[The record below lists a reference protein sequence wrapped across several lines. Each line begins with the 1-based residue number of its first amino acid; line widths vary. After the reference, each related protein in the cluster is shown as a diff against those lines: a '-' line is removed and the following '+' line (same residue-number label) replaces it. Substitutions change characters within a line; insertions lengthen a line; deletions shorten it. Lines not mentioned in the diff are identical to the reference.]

1 MPFRNQLCQKL
12 QQMPWGNLAVWMVL
26 VLSEAALPPLGLGA
40 DARSYNHS
48 KLLLLPH
55 QTPES
60 AVTKVTVNHRGSA
73 IALENTAGIS
83 QEQSSRNN
91 TDGSTSFLESAEL
104 EFNSLAA
111 SSSSAQQPL
120 PPDNLEG
127 TIENQS
133 FPGEINP
140 RVLATG
146 KAADLLLESGENEES
161 IESDRAL
168 EKQQPDSNPQ
178 SPPTQGGSNPP
189 PTEED
194 PELGR
199 LLLRQQEVPPPAAP
213 QVKPTPPPAPPPAPQ
228 TRREPIL
235 HLLPRISYFQTN
247 NVFSGIDPIDDSLIF
262 SSLTLWSAP
271 RLGENTYLNAS
282 ADGNLIRYI
291 NQSEFNYNLLRF
303 RVGVS
308 QRLNRQMW
316 GEIGWSNQQF
326 YRTDGDRFLNEQI
339 AYLSLSRQD
348 RLTQKLIFN
357 SYYDLRVS
365 VADPD
370 TRSRV
375 INSLYLSLSYYFR
388 PNLQVGL
395 DYQFERADFTQQDRE
410 DMYHRIMGRF
420 TYGVLRDSQINL
432 LGGVTVGGSSEP
444 FIDFDSLFFSVTYSV
459 DFSIF

>member
-1 MPFRNQLCQKL
+1 MLFRNQLCQKL
-12 QQMPWGNLAVWMVL
+12 QQMAWANLPFWIAL
-26 VLSEAALPPLGLGA
+26 VLSEAALPSLGLGA
-40 DARSYNHS
+40 DASSYKHS

-55 QTPES
+55 PTPDIT
-60 AVTKVTVNHRGSA
+60 VTKVTVAHPVFA
-73 IALENTAGIS
+73 IALENIAGIS
-83 QEQSSRNN
+83 QEQSSRNH
-91 TDGSTSFLESAEL
+91 TDGSTSLQSAEF
-104 EFNSLAA
+104 EFNPLAVP
-111 SSSSAQQPL
+111 SSSSQQLLPLQNLEVVVNNQPL
-120 PPDNLEG
+120 QGKIHSP
-127 TIENQS
+127 
-133 FPGEINP
+133 
-140 RVLATG
+140 G
-146 KAADLLLESGENEES
+146 KASDLLLDTGENEES
-161 IESDRAL
+161 IESDRKV

-178 SPPTQGGSNPP
+178 PPPTQGGSNPP
-189 PTEED
+189 QQPSED

-199 LLLRQQEVPPPAAP
+199 LLLRQQEVPPPASP
-213 QVKPTPPPAPPPAPQ
+213 QVKPTPPPTAPPAPQ
-228 TRREPIL
+228 TRREPVL
-235 HLLPRISYFQTN
+235 HLLPRISFFQTN

-262 SSLTLWSAP
+262 SSLTLWSTP
-271 RLGENTYLNAS
+271 RLAENTYLSAS

-303 RVGVS
+303 KVGVS

-316 GEIGWSNQQF
+316 GEMGWTNQQF
-326 YRTDGDRFLNEQI
+326 YRTDGDRFLNEQM

-348 RLTQKLIFN
+348 RITQKLIFN

-395 DYQFERADFTQQDRE
+395 DYQFERSDFTQQDRF
-410 DMYHRIMGRF
+410 DQYHRILGRL
-420 TYGVLRDSQINL
+420 TYGVLRDSQVNV
-432 LGGVTVGGSSEP
+432 LGGVTLGGSSDP

>member
-12 QQMPWGNLAVWMVL
+12 QHMPWVNLAVWMVL
-26 VLSEAALPPLGLGA
+26 VLSETALPPLGLGA

-55 QTPES
+55 QIPES
-60 AVTKVTVNHRGSA
+60 AVTKVTVNHTGSA
-73 IALENTAGIS
+73 IALDKTPGIN

-91 TDGSTSFLESAEL
+91 ADGSTSLQSAQLEL
-104 EFNSLAA
+104 NPLAA
-111 SSSSAQQPL
+111 PSSSPQQPL
-120 PPDNLEG
+120 PPNYQEG
-127 TIENQS
+127 TTDFQS

-140 RVLATG
+140 RDLATG
-146 KAADLLLESGENEES
+146 KAADLLQSTGENGEL
-161 IESDRAL
+161 IESDRVVQ
-168 EKQQPDSNPQ
+168 KQQPDSNPQ
-178 SPPTQGGSNPP
+178 PPPTQGGSNPP

-199 LLLRQQEVPPPAAP
+199 LLLRQQEVPPPASP
-213 QVKPTPPPAPPPAPQ
+213 QIKPTPPTPPPAPQ
-228 TRREPIL
+228 TRREPVL
-235 HLLPRISYFQTN
+235 HLLPRISFFHTN

-271 RLGENTYLNAS
+271 KLGENTYLNAS

-316 GEIGWSNQQF
+316 GEIGWNNQQF
-326 YRTDGDRFLNEQI
+326 YRTDGERFLNEQM

-348 RLTQKLIFN
+348 RLTQKLILN

-395 DYQFERADFTQQDRE
+395 DYQFERSDFTQQDRE

-420 TYGVLRDSQINL
+420 TYGVLRDSQINV
-432 LGGVTVGGSSEP
+432 LGGVTVGGSSQP